1 MPDKAHEFIEQLVE
15 QRLKDIADELK
26 NISIMLEGFKA
37 AADKEQQLSSRL
49 MTQIRQMQTAIGA
62 PRYLS
67 GRWPLRDGDSYGTI
81 APQPNVSETVGPAI
95 DGNDPAGNLR
105 PTNIG
110 GD

>member
-1 MPDKAHEFIEQLVE
+1 MPDKAHEFIEQMVE

-26 NISIMLEGFKA
+26 NIAIMLEGFKS

-49 MTQIRQMQTAIGA
+49 MGQIRQMQTAIGA

-67 GRWPLRDGDSYGTI
+67 GRWPLRDGDSYGSV
-81 APQPNVSETVGPAI
+81 ASQPNVTETVGPAI
-95 DGNDPAGNLR
+95 DGNDPTGHLR
-105 PTNIG
+105 TTNAG